1 MTKKIFLTALCAVA
15 LCPAFAQTSDTKE
28 KVEYSTDKYKV
39 ETNRFGTTGSSAWV
53 PVGRCILVTMTS
65 K

>member
-39 ETNRFGTTGSSAWV
+39 ETNRFWDNWLIR
-53 PVGRCILVTMTS
+53 VGDGGHLNFGDHD
-65 K
+65 